1 MRDQVDPD
9 TDEPLYNWGVYNDD
23 DRKYKEWVTP
33 ETIHNALYIMK
44 ANAPINSELYAY
56 CQNQLNNGKLCFL
69 IDESV
74 AKNKLLAQAQGK
86 KMSQAQR
93 ADYLRPYVETS
104 ILKSQMANL
113 VQEKMKAQ
121 ILF

>member
-23 DRKYKEWVTP
+23 DRKYREWITP

-74 AKNKLLAQAQGK
+74 AKNKLLAQAGSKSRLFAAIRRNFYFKISNGK
-86 KMSQAQR
+86 PCSRK
-93 ADYLRPYVETS
+93 
-104 ILKSQMANL
+104 
-113 VQEKMKAQ
+113 
-121 ILF
+121 